1 MRRPLSEATNTKTQ
15 EMTKEKT
22 RSDKEQVIAFLQ
34 DISNTT
40 KDHSLRYDLL
50 RCLEIISG
58 QENQEM
64 TELQG
69 EFVRVYE
76 EREALFAEKCD
87 LVLENAELREKI
99 EQRGNAFL
107 N

>member
-1 MRRPLSEATNTKTQ
+1 MRRPLAEATNIRIQ

-22 RSDKEQVIAFLQ
+22 RSDKEQVISFLQ
-34 DISNTT
+34 DVSNTT
-40 KDHSLRYDLL
+40 KDHSLKYDLL

-64 TELQG
+64 AELKE

-76 EREALFAEKCD
+76 EREVLFAEKCD

-99 EQRGNAFL
+99 EQGSGAFQ

>member
-1 MRRPLSEATNTKTQ
+1 MRRPLAEATNTKAQ
-15 EMTKEKT
+15 KMTKEKT
-22 RSDKEQVIAFLQ
+22 RSDKEEVIAFLR
-34 DISNTT
+34 DVSSTT
-40 KDHSLRYDLL
+40 RDHTLKYDLH

-58 QENQEM
+58 KENQEM
-64 TELQG
+64 AELKE

-76 EREALFAEKCD
+76 EREVLFAEKCD

-99 EQRGNAFL
+99 EQRNDAPP

>member
-1 MRRPLSEATNTKTQ
+1 MRRPLAEATNIKIQ
-15 EMTKEKT
+15 EMAKEKT
-22 RSDKEQVIAFLQ
+22 RSDKERVIAFLQ
-34 DISNTT
+34 DVSDTT
-40 KDHSLRYDLL
+40 KDHSLKYDLL
-50 RCLEIISG
+50 RCLEIILG

-64 TELQG
+64 AELKE

-99 EQRGNAFL
+99 EQRGDVFL